1 MTYTFLL
8 PSLIA
13 IILIVLIINH
23 KMRKEISRRKKA
35 EKELQDYANKDS
47 LTQIFN
53 RGKIDLLI
61 QDEIKKSKKYNH
73 TFSIIFLDI
82 DDFKRINDNFGHIKG
97 DEVLIHISNLVS
109 NNIRETDFIGRW
121 GGEEFII
128 LLPKTT
134 SNDAFIIANDL
145 KQLVS
150 KTNFGINNTLTISLG
165 ISQYL
170 QKDTKNDL
178 IKRADDAMYF
188 IKSKGKNAVKVL

>member
-170 QKDTKNDL
+170 PKDTKNDL

>member
-61 QDEIKKSKKYNH
+61 QDEIKKSKKHNH

-188 IKSKGKNAVKVL
+188 IKGQGKNAVKVL